1 MVGHRQAGNLRCVK
15 TLSIWLALVILG
27 IAAALYF
34 GRSRVETGTAN
45 RPWPLG
51 LGLVTEAPKRFPPAK
66 ENAAATQLVELA
78 AKAETDLRHSTTRL
92 GGGVRQELRD
102 AFADYVHVQLERS
115 GDAIDAPPSEV
126 ARYLTANAATLDEIR
141 TLALSGTPI
150 VFEIDV
156 NRSGIGEREWGRED
170 GPEPIPIG
178 PNVFALQHIHRAFVV
193 RALTLARDG
202 NRAAWDELRTAWELT
217 RPEWA
222 RPDTSAILA
231 ASTGARMVNT
241 AARKMPLPPPA
252 WLSELDTFP
261 YEQRLLMAQQAEA
274 WRGKNPALTERLRGM
289 AAAVLQAKACDTT
302 SPQFDAVRQKLG
314 ARATPNLISNWE
326 RLMRFHAEREA
337 RRNVLRIRAGQPPVR
352 DSQCSDG
359 SWEVTPASFKFT
371 RDVPVQQPYIK
382 HPLAY
387 AKAAL

>member
-1 MVGHRQAGNLRCVK
+1 VK
-15 TLSIWLALVILG
+15 TFSIWLTLVIVG

-51 LGLVTEAPKRFPPAK
+51 LGVVTDAPKHFPPAK

-78 AKAETDLRHSTTRL
+78 AKAEVELRPSTTRR
-92 GGGVRQELRD
+92 GMGVREELRD
-102 AFADYVHVQLERS
+102 AFAEYVRVQLERS
-115 GDAIDAPPSEV
+115 GDAIDTPPPDV
-126 ARYLTANAATLDEIR
+126 ARYLTANAVTLDEIR

-156 NRSGIGEREWGRED
+156 HRSGVGEREWGRED
-170 GPEPIPIG
+170 GPEPVPIG

-193 RALTLARDG
+193 RALTLAREG
-202 NRAAWDELRTAWELT
+202 NAAAWDELRGAWELT
-217 RPEWA
+217 RPLWA
-222 RPDTSAILA
+222 RPDTSAVLG
-231 ASTGARMVNT
+231 ASTAARMVNS
-241 AARKMPLPPPA
+241 AARKLPLPPPA
-252 WLSELDTFP
+252 WLAELDTFP
-261 YEQRLLMAQQAEA
+261 YEQRLGAAQQAEA

-289 AAAVLQAKACDTT
+289 AAAVLQARACDTT
-302 SPQFDAVRQKLG
+302 SPRFEAVRKKLG
-314 ARATPNLISNWE
+314 ARATPNLIASWE

-337 RRNVLRIRAGQPPVR
+337 RRNVLRIRAGLPPSR

-359 SWEVTPASFKFT
+359 SWTVTPTSFKFT
-371 RDVPVQQPYIK
+371 REIPVQRPHIN

-387 AKAAL
+387 AKGAS

>member
-1 MVGHRQAGNLRCVK
+1 MK

-51 LGLVTEAPKRFPPAK
+51 LGLVADAPKRFPPAK
-66 ENAAATQLVELA
+66 ENAAATRLVELA
-78 AKAETDLRHSTTRL
+78 AKAEADLRPSTTRR
-92 GGGVRQELRD
+92 GMGVREELRD
-102 AFADYVHVQLERS
+102 AVADYVRVQLERS

-156 NRSGIGEREWGRED
+156 NRSGIGEREFD
-170 GPEPIPIG
+170 NDSSDSVPIG

-202 NRAAWDELRTAWELT
+202 NPAAWDELRTAWELT
-217 RPEWA
+217 RPEWE
-222 RPDTSAILA
+222 RPDTSPILA
-231 ASTGARMVNT
+231 ASTAARMVNT

-252 WLSELDTFP
+252 WLAELDTFP

-359 SWEVTPASFKFT
+359 SWAVTPTSFKFT

-382 HPLAY
+382 HPLEY
-387 AKAAL
+387 AKAS